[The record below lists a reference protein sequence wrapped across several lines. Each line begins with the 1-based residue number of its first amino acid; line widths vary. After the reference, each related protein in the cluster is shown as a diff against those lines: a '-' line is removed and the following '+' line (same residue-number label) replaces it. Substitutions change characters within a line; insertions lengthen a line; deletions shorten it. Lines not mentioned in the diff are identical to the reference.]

1 MTIQMR
7 ALLLVA
13 VLGLSAGCSD
23 TTELGLSLVEQE
35 RSDLLFTDTLTMD
48 MAVVETMPFSTISPS
63 RWLCG
68 AYEDP
73 VFGKAQAGVYFNFRI
88 PTTNVVFPTSTVDS
102 LVLTVVYDTVGHYG
116 SALQQPNAQTWEA
129 YEMDAAI
136 DINTTYRSNSTFAL
150 KAQPLAQN
158 IVFTPNYRD
167 SIDIDTTRLPAHL
180 RIRLDNAFAE
190 TLLEPTQSDAYTTNN
205 NFKSYFKGIH
215 LRPVDGAGNDAII
228 RFLPKS
234 AHTKLTL
241 YYTDLSGASPVAKS
255 FSYLV
260 DTDAEAVVTTSHD
273 YTGTDILSNNPADSF
288 VYLQG
293 MNGVG
298 VRVQFPTL
306 ANLGRIVVN
315 KAEIQL
321 QSPFVEDST
330 RPIPPQIVAA
340 EKLDTTY
347 ELADDVITSLRRTGN
362 YALFGGSRQNV
373 TQSLF
378 RYRLNV
384 SQYMQRIADGEVA
397 DNSLYIQA
405 VTVLEP
411 YRLIFANQR
420 HSFYTAK
427 LLLTYTKI
435 D

>member
-1 MTIQMR
+1 MNIQMR
-7 ALLLVA
+7 ALLLLA
-13 VLGLSAGCSD
+13 VLGFSAGCSD

-35 RSDLLFTDTLTMD
+35 RSNVLFTDTLTMD
-48 MAVVETMPFSTISPS
+48 MSVVETMPFSTTSPS

-73 VFGKAQAGVYFNFRI
+73 VFGTSQAGFYCNFRV
-88 PTTNVVFPTSTVDS
+88 PTTNVVFPTATVDS
-102 LVLTVVYDTVGHYG
+102 LVLTLVYDTLGHYG
-116 SALQQPNAQTWEA
+116 SILTQPNAQTWEVFELSEA
-129 YEMDAAI
+129 MSASA
-136 DINTTYRSNSTFAL
+136 TYRSNATFAL
-150 KAQPLAQN
+150 KSQPLADN
-158 IVFTPNYRD
+158 VVFTPNYKD
-167 SIDIDTTRLPAHL
+167 SVQIDTTRLPAHL
-180 RIRLDNAFAE
+180 RIRLDDNFAQ
-190 TLLEPTQSDAYTTNN
+190 TLLTPTQSDAYTTNN
-205 NFKSYFKGIH
+205 NFKTYFKGIYI
-215 LRPVDGAGNDAII
+215 RPVAGAANDAIV

-241 YYTDLSGASPVAKS
+241 YYTDRSGTTPIAKTFS
-255 FSYLV
+255 FLT
-260 DTDAEAVVTTSHD
+260 DTDAESVVNTTHD
-273 YTGTDILSNNPADSF
+273 YTGTEVLSNNPTDSL

-298 VRVQFPTL
+298 IRLQFPTL
-306 ANLGRIVVN
+306 PNLGRIVVN

-321 QSPFVEDST
+321 QSPFSEDST
-330 RPIPPQIVAA
+330 RPIPPQLVAA

-347 ELADDVITSLRRTGN
+347 ELADDIITSLQRTGT
-362 YALFGGSRQNV
+362 YILFGGSRQTM

-384 SQYMQRIADGEVA
+384 SEYFQRIADGAIA
-397 DNSLYIQA
+397 DSSMYIQA

-411 YRLIFANQR
+411 YRLILTNQR
-420 HSFYTAK
+420 HSSYTAK